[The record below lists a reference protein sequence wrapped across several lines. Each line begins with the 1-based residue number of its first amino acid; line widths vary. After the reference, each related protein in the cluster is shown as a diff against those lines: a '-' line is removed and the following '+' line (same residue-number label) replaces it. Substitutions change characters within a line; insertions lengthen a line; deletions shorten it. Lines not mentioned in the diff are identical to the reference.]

1 MGLFLEGANLE
12 TIPLRMGHY
21 APRHGIIKQN
31 PIRPSQNRPPPMSL
45 TCPFVILNLKADDAV
60 PITSPPINQ
69 KNVHE
74 LKPPCSLN
82 TVTPYYPR
90 QGAAHSLEGIHL
102 LWPPLSDKAIKLFF
116 STSNSVSKFLFSTCE
131 QRPSF
136 SHNGILTKSMNW
148 ILIILNR
155 ENNREYYFI
164 YIIFSFNREN
174 TCSRNQ
180 GFRVWIVPCLLS
192 TRSLTYLC
200 FCSWISRLFRL
211 KILFHKERILLPG
224 ETARGH

>member
-1 MGLFLEGANLE
+1 MTTRSAGPITYYITGQLPARVMGQFLEGANLE

-116 STSNSVSKFLFSTCE
+116 STLPQTLS
-131 QRPSF
+131 PSF
-136 SHNGILTKSMNW
+136 YSAPV
-148 ILIILNR
+148 NR
-155 ENNREYYFI
+155 D
-164 YIIFSFNREN
+164 
-174 TCSRNQ
+174 
-180 GFRVWIVPCLLS
+180 RVSATMV
-192 TRSLTYLC
+192 Y
-200 FCSWISRLFRL
+200 
-211 KILFHKERILLPG
+211 
-224 ETARGH
+224 

>member
-1 MGLFLEGANLE
+1 MTTRSAGPITYYITGQLPARVMGQLLEGANLD

-82 TVTPYYPR
+82 TVIPYYPR

-116 STSNSVSKFLFSTCE
+116 STLLQTLS
-131 QRPSF
+131 PSF
-136 SHNGILTKSMNW
+136 YSAPV
-148 ILIILNR
+148 NR
-155 ENNREYYFI
+155 DRDSATMVY
-164 YIIFSFNREN
+164 
-174 TCSRNQ
+174 
-180 GFRVWIVPCLLS
+180 
-192 TRSLTYLC
+192 
-200 FCSWISRLFRL
+200 
-211 KILFHKERILLPG
+211 
-224 ETARGH
+224 